1 MSEGYHWDQRVL
13 FDQKWKKFLW
23 RSWLFRHIPF
33 IEFVL
38 AAGSMALGNVKP
50 ESDFD
55 VIISVKS
62 GRIFTARF
70 FSVVAFSIFGWRRKK
85 LSHRESATD
94 KICLNHFITEKSFQ
108 LSPPHNHYWQALYKN
123 LVPILGE
130 PEKINYFWQ
139 ANQGWMEQPQIY
151 QNDLRHQNQKFGI
164 MKKFLEIIL
173 GGKLGNKL
181 ENFLKSAQIK
191 RIKHG
196 LKNDGLGYQPRIIYN
211 DNELEFHPDTQR
223 IQNFLQNQKN

>member
-1 MSEGYHWDQRVL
+1 MFLKYHWDQKVL

-23 RSWLFRHIPF
+23 RSWLFRYIPF
-33 IEFVL
+33 IDFVL
-38 AAGSMALGNVKP
+38 AAGSMALGNVKS

-55 VIISVKS
+55 VIVAAKS

-70 FSVVAFSIFGWRRKK
+70 FSVLAFSLFGWRRKK

-94 KICLNHFITEKSFQ
+94 KICLNHFVTEKSFQ
-108 LSPPHNHYWQALYKN
+108 LSPPRNHYWQALYKN

-130 PEKINYFWQ
+130 PEKISQFWK
-139 ANQGWMEQPQIY
+139 ANQEWMEQPQIY
-151 QNDLRHQNQKFGI
+151 QNDLRHQN
-164 MKKFLEIIL
+164 KKSIIKKILETVL
-173 GGKLGNKL
+173 GGKLGAWL
-181 ENFLKSAQIK
+181 EKFLKSTQIK
-191 RIKHG
+191 RIERG

-223 IQNFLQNQKN
+223 IQNFLQN